1 MRAYAAVVVLGTAI
15 LTGLAA
21 CSSNNS
27 SNPNAPPGTG
37 GAQIRVLMLTATA
50 GFRHGS
56 IDTARQV
63 MMGLGASGG
72 FTVTAVDDVA
82 GVTAAS
88 LSNHD
93 VLFFALTSGEL
104 PFTADQKAAILS
116 FVSRGGGFLGVHS
129 ATDTLYDWPEYGA
142 LVGAYFKEH
151 PWTREAAVIVEDM
164 SHPTTSMLGAR
175 FSIEEEF
182 YTFRENPRPRVHVLL
197 RLDAASV
204 GPPTLFELRRGL
216 AVASAKAE
224 ESGDY
229 PLAWTSTHGSGRVYY
244 NALGHF
250 STTWTDSRFQQQ
262 LAAAVRWASGR

>member
-1 MRAYAAVVVLGTAI
+1 MRACTALVVLVGAV
-15 LTGLAA
+15 AA
-21 CSSNNS
+21 CSSNKAN
-27 SNPNAPPGTG
+27 NPNTPPGTG
-37 GAQIRVLMLTATA
+37 GTPVRVLMLTATA

-63 MMGLGASGG
+63 MTGLAASSGE
-72 FTVTAVDDVA
+72 FTVTTMDDA
-82 GVTAAS
+82 SGVTAS
-88 LSNHD
+88 TLSNHD

-129 ATDTLYDWPEYGA
+129 ATDTLYEWPDYGA

-151 PWTREAAVIVEDM
+151 PWTQEASVIVEDM
-164 SHPTTSMLGAR
+164 THPTTSMLGAR

-197 RLDAASV
+197 RLDPASV
-204 GPPTLFELRRGL
+204 NPPPLFELRRGL

-224 ESGDY
+224 GAGDY
-229 PLAWTSTHGSGRVYY
+229 PLAWTSNYGNGRVYY

-250 STTWTDSRFQQQ
+250 STTWTDRRFQQQ
-262 LAAAVRWASGR
+262 IAAAVRWVSGR